1 VDFLEKGNNLLTNFS
16 FDLIGEENS
25 LIKNSIERE
34 FLIETLENL
43 NIIGFSCEKLFNSEV
58 NGFDINEFH

>member
-1 VDFLEKGNNLLTNFS
+1 LTNFS
-16 FDLIGEENS
+16 CDLNGEENS
-25 LIKNSIERE
+25 LLKNCKEKE

-43 NIIGFSCEKLFNSEV
+43 NIIGFSGEKLFDSEV